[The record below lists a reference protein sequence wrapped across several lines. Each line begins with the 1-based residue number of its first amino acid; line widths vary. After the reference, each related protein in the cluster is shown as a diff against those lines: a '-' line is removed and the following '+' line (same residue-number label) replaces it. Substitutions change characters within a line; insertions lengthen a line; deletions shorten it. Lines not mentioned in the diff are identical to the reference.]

1 MSANRAFDLACSNF
15 SKAESIRF
23 AAAKNPPALLRYD
36 EAAVADGLKRYDA
49 QDHRPLKSGEIKLA
63 IANIQ
68 SNTIKAVYDDNGEF
82 VSMEVRSEGFPLT
95 EQQKTALKHL
105 EERLVA
111 AVAFEASLAK
121 VARKTGELRLERAM
135 QMAGRAEAKLANQIV
150 RKPAADKLELLAK
163 ISVFEKDPEIP
174 GLAAS
179 IVADTAQ
186 LLRA

>member
-1 MSANRAFDLACSNF
+1 
-15 SKAESIRF
+15 
-23 AAAKNPPALLRYD
+23 
-36 EAAVADGLKRYDA
+36 
-49 QDHRPLKSGEIKLA
+49 
-63 IANIQ
+63 
-68 SNTIKAVYDDNGEF
+68 
-82 VSMEVRSEGFPLT
+82 
-95 EQQKTALKHL
+95 
-105 EERLVA
+105 
-111 AVAFEASLAK
+111 
-121 VARKTGELRLERAM
+121 M